1 MMPEIQDMAGHPRG
15 AEGASPRLRYRGS
28 IAARIVA
35 YTCLM
40 FLLMTCLLAFIS
52 NQMYKTAFYNYS
64 NKLCLSNNALAG
76 EVIDGDLVERFAK
89 TLTVDEDYVE
99 FAAKMDDLK
108 EKMEAKYFYILVDN
122 GVPGMYTYIYDA
134 THSEE
139 YPGEEYALGLDET
152 VDEYEG
158 AAEVL
163 ATGKGFVQ
171 AEYYNDK
178 YGELYYAYSPIF
190 NSQDKVVAFVGTD
203 IDITPL
209 HAQMSGY
216 RLVIICALVAVILIF
231 SLVSFFVVR
240 HILTLPMQRITDGA
254 IRLSRGDMDLRLT
267 PATFKRRDEISRLG
281 AAFETMARSISG
293 LILDIEHIMRAAR
306 DGLLGKRADPSVY
319 RGDYRHIISG
329 VNKTL
334 DVVCRHFDAIA
345 DAIGLFDASGNLLY
359 GNRALDGFTRLHGL
373 DPRQKDFFAKLLGT
387 GAEGSEE
394 KIRRLFSGEERGF
407 FSEEVCLPA
416 GSGGDD
422 GDSRN
427 YALTLLRAEE
437 NASLPSEEFF
447 EPVDE
452 PACVMMMLSD
462 VTMLIRARNDAEA
475 ASRAKSAFLSH
486 MSHEIRTP
494 MNAISGMAQ
503 IAKSSTNLE
512 KIRSCLAQIDN
523 SCGHLLGIVTDILD
537 FCKIEAG
544 TLKLD
549 EREFSLVA
557 DLDFVVSMMM
567 PRAREKDLSISLRA
581 GGIKRGV
588 ITADSLRLNQVLL
601 NLLSNAIKFS
611 HRGGEIVLSVEET
624 EFADDKSLYSF
635 TVRDQGIGIDAN
647 VAERLFLP
655 FEQADNGTS
664 RTYGG
669 TGLGLVI
676 ARSLVEMMDGKISLE
691 SELGKGS
698 AFTFTIR
705 VLSRVSGEN
714 ERASASEPAPEAV
727 SHDFSGKR
735 ALIVDDIDIN
745 REILRDL
752 LQSTGIGMDEAENGR
767 KAVEAFSASP
777 SGYYDIVLM
786 DMQMP
791 VMDGCD
797 ATREIRALNRP
808 DAASVFIVAMTANVM
823 KEDVDK
829 ALAAGMNAHL
839 GKPIVLNE
847 VLNAIDRA
855 LKRPGT

>member
-1 MMPEIQDMAGHPRG
+1 MSEFQDTAAPPTG
-15 AEGASPRLRYRGS
+15 AEGTPHRLRYRDS

-40 FLLMTCLLAFIS
+40 FLLMTCLLVFIS
-52 NQMYKTAFYNYS
+52 NQMYKTSFYNYS
-64 NKLCLSNNALAG
+64 NKLCLSSNALAG
-76 EVIDGDLVERFAK
+76 AVINGDLVERFAK
-89 TLTVDEDYVE
+89 TFTVDEDYVR
-99 FAAKMDDLK
+99 FAAKMDELK

-152 VDEYEG
+152 IDEYEG

-163 ATGKGFVQ
+163 ATGKGFEK

-178 YGELYYAYSPIF
+178 YGELYYAYAPIF
-190 NSQDKVVAFVGTD
+190 NSQGKAVAFVGTD

-209 HAQMSGY
+209 HAQMGDY
-216 RLVIICALVAVILIF
+216 RLVITSALVVIILGF
-231 SLVSFFVVR
+231 SLICFLIVR
-240 HILTLPMQRITDGA
+240 HTLTLPMQRITDGA
-254 IRLSRGDMDLRLT
+254 IRLSRGDMDLRLP
-267 PATFKRRDEISRLG
+267 PATFQRRDEISRLG
-281 AAFETMARSISG
+281 AAFEIMARSISG

-359 GNRALDGFTRLHGL
+359 GNRTLDGFTRLHGL
-373 DPRQKDFFAKLLGT
+373 DPRQKDFFVKLLGS

-394 KIRRLFSGEERGF
+394 KVRRLFGGAERGF
-407 FSEEVCLPA
+407 FSEEVCLP
-416 GSGGDD
+416 GGNGED
-422 GDSRN
+422 GGESRN

-437 NASLPSEEFF
+437 DAFLSGDEFF
-447 EPVDE
+447 GPAEE

-475 ASRAKSAFLSH
+475 ASRAKSAFLSR

-503 IAKSSTNLE
+503 IAKSSTDLE

-523 SCGHLLGIVTDILD
+523 SCGHLLGIVNDILD
-537 FCKIEAG
+537 FSKVEAG
-544 TLKLD
+544 KLKLD

-567 PRAREKDLSISLRA
+567 PRAREKDLAISLRA
-581 GGIKRGV
+581 GGIKRGL

-611 HRGGEIVLSVEET
+611 HRGGEIVLSVEEM
-624 EFADDKSLYSF
+624 EFADGKSVYSF
-635 TVRDQGIGIDAN
+635 TVRDQGIGIDARA
-647 VAERLFLP
+647 AERLFLP
-655 FEQADNGTS
+655 FEQAENGTS

-676 ARSLVEMMDGKISLE
+676 ARSLVEMMDGKIFLE
-691 SELGKGS
+691 SEPGKGS

-705 VLSRVSGEN
+705 VLSRVSGES
-714 ERASASEPAPEAV
+714 EGSFAPEPAPEAAP
-727 SHDFSGKR
+727 HDFSGKR

-745 REILRDL
+745 REILLGL
-752 LQSTGIGMDEAENGR
+752 LQSTGIAMDEAENGR
-767 KAVEAFSASP
+767 KAVDVFNASP

-839 GKPIVLNE
+839 GKPIVVGE
-847 VLNAIDRA
+847 VLSAIDRA
-855 LKRPGT
+855 LKSQRA